1 MLPNL
6 KYLDD
11 ADADL
16 NEAEDSE
23 GIFITISCG
32 DTYWRISVF
41 AFSDDDDEAAE
52 NGEGGESESGGEIQ
66 RDCTHFVLTLPLNN
80 VSVRAPSFSF

>member
-23 GIFITISCG
+23 GIFITIPIVVTHQLKC
-32 DTYWRISVF
+32 ISVF

-66 RDCTHFVLTLPLNN
+66 RVVKFFYFLSP
-80 VSVRAPSFSF
+80 